1 MFIGSVPGLLIK
13 VCRLEE
19 ALLAEINVVEQ
30 EAVSR

>member
-19 ALLAEINVVEQ
+19 ALLAEIEQ